1 MGEYSSLFLYP
12 RMINL
17 QFHSPVEQI
26 YNPLFSEKKVEVFV
40 KRDDLIH
47 PFISGNKWRKLKYI
61 LRKAEEENKK
71 HLITFG
77 GAWSNHLLA
86 TACAAAKFGFT
97 CTGIVRGEP
106 VTNQLLT
113 LCGLFGMNLEFAD
126 RTSYRDKKGL
136 FHKYSHGD
144 DQAFFID
151 EGGAGIEAVEGCS
164 ELISELDREY
174 DHIFCACG
182 TGTTAAGILKGIA
195 KTDSKSVFHG
205 VPALK
210 NGQFL
215 RKDIDQYLNLIKGTT
230 YQLHTEYHFGG
241 YAKTSPELVRFI
253 KEFSASTG
261 ILIDPVYT
269 GKLFYSVYDL
279 IKTDHFKTGSI
290 ILVIHTGGLFGLL
303 GMEEVFNQG
312 NT

>member
-1 MGEYSSLFLYP
+1 
-12 RMINL
+12 
-17 QFHSPVEQI
+17 
-26 YNPLFSEKKVEVFV
+26 LFSEKIVEVFV

-86 TACAAAKFGFT
+86 TACAAAKFGFK

-113 LCGLFGMNLEFAD
+113 LCRLFGMNLEFAG
-126 RTSYRDKKGL
+126 RTSYRDKKAL
-136 FHKYSHGD
+136 FHKYSQGD

-174 DHIFCACG
+174 GHIFCACG
-182 TGTTAAGILKGIA
+182 TGTTAAGILKGMA

-205 VPALK
+205 VPVLK

-215 RKDIDQYLNLIKGTT
+215 RKDIDQYLIKDTT

-241 YAKTSPELVRFI
+241 YAKTSRELIRFI

-279 IKTDHFKTGSI
+279 IKKDHFKTGSI

-312 NT
+312 DI